1 MEFFQQSQAKKK
13 KKKLEKLLGDKIA
26 KEYHKTAL
34 QVMNTS
40 LKRHHRIRPV
50 AFNLG

>member
-1 MEFFQQSQAKKK
+1 MQSFYPSHNRISAVIPKSIMEFFQQSQAKKK

-34 QVMNTS
+34 
-40 LKRHHRIRPV
+40 
-50 AFNLG
+50 

>member
-1 MEFFQQSQAKKK
+1 MEFFQQSQAKK

-34 QVMNTS
+34 
-40 LKRHHRIRPV
+40 
-50 AFNLG
+50 